1 MSKIWFRKP
10 ASVWEEALPLGNGK
24 LGAMVFGGAVRDQIA
39 LNEETL
45 WSGGYSDRN
54 NPDAKKALPK
64 VQQLILDGKIS
75 EAEELMQLAF
85 AGCPNDMRAYQT
97 LGDLMLDQNDPGELL
112 EYRRELDLDTAL
124 CTAAYRTADTSYEKE
139 YFVSAPANL
148 LVIHMKATGAQK
160 INVQAKMER
169 WYFFDGTMRT
179 DDTSVALWGSIGNGG
194 SRFYTKITGT
204 AKGGRLYAMG
214 RSLVAE
220 NADEV
225 TLYYC
230 AATDFWGDDPETYV
244 NQKLSDGMA
253 KGYAVLKEEH
263 IKEYQNYFRR
273 VTLTLC
279 DRQPK
284 ADCANEN
291 ATDCNC
297 TDSNEN
303 TAANCCTGS
312 NGNTAASNCTNNNE
326 NATDCNCTGGSAK
339 ASSTLPT
346 DELLAS
352 VKNGEIPAVLV
363 ETYFDFGRYLL
374 LSCSRPGTLPAN
386 LQGIWCKDFTPPW
399 GCKFTI
405 NINTQMNYWP
415 AETCS
420 LSECHTVLFDH
431 IERMVAHGRE
441 TAEKMYG
448 CRGFVA
454 HHNTD
459 IWGDTAPQ
467 DLWIP
472 GTYWVMG
479 AAWLCTHQWTH
490 YEYTLDKEFLKRAFP
505 VMREAALFFLDF
517 MIEHDGYLV
526 TCPSVSPENT
536 FILPSGERGCNS
548 AGVTMDNQ
556 ILRDLFTQCIKAAE
570 LLGIEDELNEKIK
583 RQLSRLRPTQIA
595 SNGTL
600 MEWDKEYEEAEPGH
614 RHISHLFGLY
624 PSTQITLED
633 TPELATAA
641 EKTLERRLSM
651 GGGHTGWSCA
661 WIINLYAR
669 LQKGDKVYETLKKL
683 FTNSTLSNLFDNHP
697 PFQIDGNFGATA
709 AMIEML
715 IQARN
720 GKIFL
725 LPALPAQ
732 WPDGRLDGVRLP
744 GNAEATLCWQNG
756 RVTEFTVTTQNR
768 DWYAKVFEQGKPY
781 PVKIIYR

>member
-1 MSKIWFRKP
+1 MSKIWFHKQ
-10 ASVWEEALPLGNGK
+10 AEIWEEALPLGNGK
-24 LGAMVFGGAVRDQIA
+24 IGAMVFGGTIRDQIA

-54 NPDAKKALPK
+54 NPDAREALPK
-64 VQQLILDGKIS
+64 VQKLILEGKIS

-97 LGDLMLDQNDPGELL
+97 LGDLMIDQKNPGTILD
-112 EYRRELDLDTAL
+112 YYRELSLDTAV
-124 CTAAYRTADTSYEKE
+124 CTTAYRTADTSYEKE
-139 YFVSAPANL
+139 YFISAPANL
-148 LVIHMKATGAQK
+148 LVIHMKASGAKK
-160 INVQAKMER
+160 INFQAKMER

-179 DDTSVALWGSIGNGG
+179 EDTAVTLWGNTGNRGPN
-194 SRFYTKITGT
+194 FYTKVTGT

-220 NADEV
+220 DAEEV

-230 AATDFWGDDPETYV
+230 AATDFWGSDPEAYV
-244 NQKLSDGMA
+244 NQKLSDGIK
-253 KGYAVLKEEH
+253 KGYVALKEEH
-263 IKEYQNYFRR
+263 IKDYQSYFHRMK
-273 VTLTLC
+273 LTLC
-279 DRQPK
+279 DKQTER
-284 ADCANEN
+284 
-291 ATDCNC
+291 
-297 TDSNEN
+297 DS
-303 TAANCCTGS
+303 TGNS
-312 NGNTAASNCTNNNE
+312 RKAAS
-326 NATDCNCTGGSAK
+326 A
-339 ASSTLPT
+339 LPT
-346 DELLAS
+346 DELLAG
-352 VKNGEIPAVLV
+352 VKNGEIPAVLL

-374 LSCSRPGTLPAN
+374 LSSSRPGTLPGN

-415 AETCS
+415 AETCN
-420 LSECHTVLFDH
+420 LSECHTALFDH

-448 CRGFVA
+448 YRGFVA

-490 YEYTLDKEFLKRAFP
+490 YEYTLDKEFLQRAFP

-536 FILPSGERGCNS
+536 FILPNGERGCNS

-556 ILRDLFTQCIKAAE
+556 ILRDLFTQCIRAAE
-570 LLGIEDELNEKIK
+570 ILGVEDELNEKIK
-583 RQLSRLRPTQIA
+583 VQLSRLRPTQIA

-633 TPELATAA
+633 TPELAAAA
-641 EKTLERRLSM
+641 EKTLARRLSM

-669 LQKGDKVYETLKKL
+669 LQKGDKVYDTLKKL

-709 AMIEML
+709 AIVEML

-725 LPALPAQ
+725 LPALPTQ
-732 WPDGRLDGVRLP
+732 WPDGRIDGVRLP

-756 RVTEFTVTTQNR
+756 RVTEFTVTTKNR
-768 DWYAKVFEQGKPY
+768 DWYADVFEQGKPY
-781 PVKIIYR
+781 PVKIVYR

>member
-1 MSKIWFRKP
+1 MSTIWFNKP
-10 ASVWEEALPLGNGK
+10 AGVWEEALPLGNGK
-24 LGAMVFGGAVRDQIA
+24 LGAMVFGGTVRDQIA
-39 LNEETL
+39 LNEETM
-45 WSGGYSDRN
+45 WSGGYTDRN
-54 NPDAKKALPK
+54 NPDAKEALPK
-64 VQQLILDGKIS
+64 VRQLILDGKIS

-85 AGCPNDMRAYQT
+85 AGCPNDMRIYQT
-97 LGDLMLDQNDPGELL
+97 LGDLMIDQKDPGEVL
-112 EYRRELDLDTAL
+112 EYRRELDLDTAV
-124 CTAAYRTADTSYEKE
+124 CTTMYRTADTTYKKE
-139 YFVSAPANL
+139 YFISAPANL
-148 LVIHMKATGAQK
+148 LVIHMKATGAKK
-160 INVQAKMER
+160 INFQAKMER
-169 WYFFDGTMRT
+169 WHFFGGTMRT
-179 DDTSVALWGSIGNGG
+179 NDTGVALWGQLADEGLS
-194 SRFYTKITGT
+194 FYTKVAGA
-204 AKGGRLYAMG
+204 AKGGKLYAMG

-220 NADEV
+220 DADEV

-230 AATDFWGDDPETYV
+230 AATNFWGDEPEAYV
-244 NQKLSDGMA
+244 NKKLAEGMA
-253 KGYAVLKEEH
+253 KGFETLKEEH
-263 IKEYQNYFRR
+263 IADYQSYFNR
-273 VTLTLC
+273 VKLELYSEEEAKSNADRTTKHTL
-279 DRQPK
+279 
-284 ADCANEN
+284 
-291 ATDCNC
+291 
-297 TDSNEN
+297 
-303 TAANCCTGS
+303 
-312 NGNTAASNCTNNNE
+312 ASN
-326 NATDCNCTGGSAK
+326 AVPTGK
-339 ASSTLPT
+339 
-346 DELLAS
+346 LLEC
-352 VKNGEIPAVLV
+352 VKNGEIPSSLV

-374 LSCSRPGTLPAN
+374 ISSSRPGTLPGN

-415 AETCS
+415 AETCN

-431 IERMVAHGRE
+431 IERMVEHGRE
-441 TAEKMYG
+441 TAQKMYG

-490 YEYTLDKEFLKRAFP
+490 YVYTQDKEFLQRAFP
-505 VMREAALFFLDF
+505 IMREAALFFLDF

-556 ILRDLFTQCIKAAE
+556 ILRDLFTQCVKAAE
-570 LLGIEDELNEKIK
+570 ILGVEDELNEKIK
-583 RQLSRLRPTQIA
+583 NQLALLRPTQIA
-595 SNGTL
+595 SNGTIL
-600 MEWDKEYEEAEPGH
+600 EWDKEYEEAEPGH

-624 PSTQITLED
+624 PSNQITLED
-633 TPELATAA
+633 TPELTAAA

-669 LQKGDKVYETLKKL
+669 LQQGDKVYDTLKKL

-709 AMIEML
+709 AIVEML

-725 LPALPAQ
+725 LPALPKQ
-732 WPDGRLDGVRLP
+732 WPCGRIEGVRLP
-744 GNAEATLCWQNG
+744 GNAEATLCWNDG
-756 RVTEFTVTTQNR
+756 KVTEFKVTTENSE
-768 DWYAKVFEQGKPY
+768 WYAEVFENGEAY
-781 PVKIIYR
+781 PLKIVYK